1 MSRTDEHMAMLE
13 GELDN
18 LRHRV
23 AQLEE
28 ENKRL
33 RQNSYGPLINDPTK
47 TTKPW
52 TPKSSPQH
60 PEFKKECPKCGIKI
74 DGLVGYSCPD
84 SECPIFF
91 QPKC

>member
-1 MSRTDEHMAMLE
+1 MISVDERIAMLE
-13 GELDN
+13 GKLYD
-18 LRHRV
+18 LQHRI
-23 AQLEE
+23 ALLED

-33 RQNSYGPLINDPTK
+33 RRAKYGPIINEPYQIP
-47 TTKPW
+47 KPW

-74 DGLVGYSCPD
+74 DGLMGYSCPD

>member
-1 MSRTDEHMAMLE
+1 MSRMDERMAMLE

-33 RQNSYGPLINDPTK
+33 RQKTYGPLINDPTK
-47 TTKPW
+47 V
-52 TPKSSPQH
+52 
-60 PEFKKECPKCGIKI
+60 PENPYFKKECPKCKIKM
-74 DGLVGYSCPD
+74 DGPMGYSCPD
-84 SECPIFF
+84 SECPVFF
-91 QPKC
+91 QIKC